1 MPIKQFNF
9 PGVSLTQEFVASN
22 VGSQAVLSV
31 ACIGRPYYL
40 HRADVES
47 EAAIE
52 SVTYATAGVTVTIPG
67 RTTEHKLDG
76 STSTAAIDTD
86 TVYNSLVVYD
96 GDFTHAEVN
105 VSGTAP
111 TTTTTTTSLTI
122 KLAKRVKSG
131 YNYSADT
138 VFGTREAQIGD
149 KVDIWSSS
157 ASLCKGTITDIS
169 ASGTNTGYDTIE
181 VALVGTVTAGT
192 VAKVQFIVTEDAEWK
207 GDTGWTLSGTDSA
220 AIAANLKTT
229 IGGVANAALRAGI
242 YDFAIQY
249 REVNTVYEG
258 YLGQVYNS
266 DDVDAVLGGACM
278 ANPLA
283 LAVKLA
289 ALAAPGTMVY
299 FTTPKSSLASTS
311 DGGFK
316 EALDFLDKYEEIYS
330 IVPLTNNMATIALL
344 LNDILASEADEESKV
359 RRSLWFGL
367 DPQLDPTRYSRWIDP
382 TTTNTVRVADLIS
395 LKKEVPASYKAQ
407 AVWSDGATYNGEEIP
422 NYILA
427 AAPAGMRSYQPCH
440 RPLSNLGYTFVTLKE
455 SKGFTRS
462 QLKQIGAEGIW
473 IIGNNQDD
481 LPINLRQLTT
491 AVANDINKDEESIIA
506 NVDEI
511 SLGLCRLGEDKVG
524 CSNITPVM
532 LMALTDDIKIY
543 MDTKL
548 VNQTDDPY
556 IGPQLN
562 SWNLDSIYQDPIQL
576 DHVYAT
582 ITCEPPKPFN
592 QFKMTLRVI

>member
-52 SVTYATAGVTVTIPG
+52 SVTYAVTGATVTIPG
-67 RTTEHKLDG
+67 RTTEQKLDG
-76 STSTAAIDTD
+76 TTQTAAIDTD
-86 TVYNSLVVYD
+86 TVYNKLVVYD
-96 GDFTHAEVN
+96 GEFTHAEVN
-105 VSGTAP
+105 ISGTAP
-111 TTTTTTTSLTI
+111 TTTASTTSLVI

-131 YNYSADT
+131 YNYTADS

-149 KVDIWSSS
+149 KVDVWSSS
-157 ASLCKGTITDIS
+157 ASLGKGTIANIL
-169 ASGTNTGYDTIE
+169 ASGTNTGYDEIE
-181 VALVGTVTAGT
+181 VAFTGTVTAGT
-192 VAKVQFIVTEDAEWK
+192 VAKVQFIVIDDAEWA
-207 GDTGWTLSGTDSA
+207 GTSGWTLSGTTDA

-229 IGGVANAALRAGI
+229 IGGVANAALRAGT
-242 YDFAIQY
+242 YNFAIQY

-299 FTTPKSSLASTS
+299 FTSPKSSLASTA

-330 IVPLTNNMATIALL
+330 IVPLTSNLTTISLL
-344 LNDILASEADEESKV
+344 LNDILVNEADEESKV
-359 RRSLWFGL
+359 RRTLWFGL
-367 DPQLDPTRYSRWIDP
+367 DPQITDSYYERWNASS
-382 TTTNTVRVADLIS
+382 TSNAVRVVDLIS
-395 LKKEVPASYKAQ
+395 LKKTVSASYKAQ
-407 AVWSDGATYNGEEIP
+407 AVWADGATYNGESIP

-440 RPLSNLGYTFVTLKE
+440 RPLSNLGYNFITLKE
-455 SKGFTRS
+455 SHGFTRS
-462 QLKQIGAEGIW
+462 QLKQVGAEGIW

-481 LPINLRQLTT
+481 FAINLRQLTT
-491 AVANDINKDEESIIA
+491 AAANDINKDEESIIA
-506 NVDEI
+506 CVDDI

-524 CSNITPVM
+524 CSNITPIM
-532 LMALTDDIKIY
+532 LMALTDAIKVY
-543 MDTKL
+543 MDSKL
-548 VNQTDDPY
+548 VNTTSNPY
-556 IGPQLN
+556 IGPQLVA
-562 SWNLDSIYQDPIQL
+562 WNLDSIYQDTIQR

>member
-22 VGSQAVLSV
+22 NGSQAVLSV

-52 SVTYATAGVTVTIPG
+52 SVTYAVTGVTVTIPG
-67 RTTEHKLDG
+67 RTTEQKLDG
-76 STSTAAIDTD
+76 TTATAAIDTD

-96 GDFTHAEVN
+96 GEFTHAEVN
-105 VSGTAP
+105 ISGTAP
-111 TTTTTTTSLTI
+111 TTTTTTTSLSI

-131 YNYSADT
+131 YNYSADA

-149 KVDIWSSS
+149 KVDVWSSS
-157 ASLCKGTITDIS
+157 ASLCKGTISNIT

-181 VALVGTVTAGT
+181 VTLIGTVTAGT
-192 VAKVQFIVTEDAEWK
+192 VAKVQFIVVDDAEWK
-207 GDTGWTLSGTDSA
+207 GDSGWTLSGTTNA

-242 YDFAIQY
+242 YNFAIQY

-289 ALAAPGTMVY
+289 ALAAPGRLVY
-299 FTTPKSSLASTS
+299 FTTPKSSSGTPAE
-311 DGGFK
+311 GFK

-330 IVPLTNNMATIALL
+330 IVPLTSDMPTIALL
-344 LNDILASEADEESKV
+344 LNDILANEADEETKV
-359 RRSLWFGL
+359 RRTLWFGL
-367 DPQLDPTRYSRWIDP
+367 DPQINVTYNERWNASG
-382 TTTNTVRVADLIS
+382 TSNTIRVADLIA
-395 LKKEVPASYKAQ
+395 LKKEVTASYKAQ
-407 AVWSDGATYNGEEIP
+407 AVWADGATYNGETIP

-427 AAPAGMRSYQPCH
+427 AAPAGMRAYQPCH
-440 RPLSNLGYTFVTLKE
+440 RPLSNLGYSFITLKE
-455 SKGFTRS
+455 PHGFTRS

-481 LPINLRQLTT
+481 FAINMRQLTT
-491 AVANDINKDEESIIA
+491 AAANDINKDEESIIA
-506 NVDEI
+506 CVDDI

-532 LMALTDDIKIY
+532 LMALTDAIKWY
-543 MDTKL
+543 MDLKL
-548 VNQTDDPY
+548 VNSSGSVY
-556 IGPQLN
+556 IGPQLI
-562 SWNLDSIYQDPIQL
+562 SWNLDGIWQDTVQR

>member
-47 EAAIE
+47 EAAVERI
-52 SVTYATAGVTVTIPG
+52 TYNTSGVSQLIPG
-67 RTTEHKLDG
+67 RTTEQKLDG
-76 STSTAAIDTD
+76 TTQVAAIDTD
-86 TVYNSLVVYD
+86 TMYNSLVVYD
-96 GDFTHAEVN
+96 GEFTHAEVN
-105 VSGTAP
+105 ISGTAP
-111 TTTTTTTSLTI
+111 TTTTTTTTLSI

-131 YNYSADT
+131 YNYTADAAT
-138 VFGTREAQIGD
+138 FGTREAQIGD

-157 ASLCKGTITDIS
+157 ASLCKGTITNIT
-169 ASGTNTGYDTIE
+169 ASGANTGYDTIE
-181 VALVGTVTAGT
+181 VSIVGTATAGT
-192 VAKVQFIVTEDAEWK
+192 VAKVQFIVIEDAEWK
-207 GDTGWTLSGTDSA
+207 GTTGWTLDGNNAS
-220 AIAANLKTT
+220 IAANLKTT

-249 REVNTVYEG
+249 REINTVYEG

-266 DDVDAVLGGACM
+266 DDVEAVLGGACM

-289 ALAAPGTMVY
+289 ALAAPGTLVY
-299 FTTPKSSLASTS
+299 FTTPKSSAGTTAE
-311 DGGFK
+311 GFK

-330 IVPLTNNMATIALL
+330 IVPLTSDMATIALL
-344 LNDILASEADEESKV
+344 LNDILANEADEESKV

-367 DPQLDPTRYSRWIDP
+367 DPQINVTYQERWNASG
-382 TTTNTVRVADLIS
+382 TSNSVRVADLTA
-395 LKKEVPASYKAQ
+395 LKKEVAASYKAQ
-407 AVWSDGATYNGEEIP
+407 AVWADGATYNGETIP

-440 RPLSNLGYTFVTLKE
+440 RPLSNLGYTFITLKE

-481 LPINLRQLTT
+481 FAINMRQLTT
-491 AVANDINKDEESIIA
+491 AAANDINKDEESIVA
-506 NVDEI
+506 CVDDI

-524 CSNITPVM
+524 CSNITPIM
-532 LMALTDDIKIY
+532 LMALTDAIKVY
-543 MDTKL
+543 MDSKL
-548 VNQTDDPY
+548 VNNTSNPY
-556 IGPQLN
+556 IGPQLI
-562 SWNLDSIYQDPIQL
+562 SWTLDSIYQDPIQR